1 MKKYEKLITINEP
14 VMIKER
20 QELII
25 KYSNF
30 LLNFMF
36 ENNPKFD
43 YFMIR
48 LKDSEN
54 SPFSKDL
61 VLQWTEE

>member
-20 QELII
+20 QELIF
-25 KYSNF
+25 KCSNL

-36 ENNPKFD
+36 ENNQKFD